1 MPFLGGFQV
10 LARLQE
16 TRRESFL
23 PVMVTTG
30 SAERDLCLRAL
41 EAGAQDFVKKPF
53 DGAELAGRLRNLV
66 RLRLMYEAQRASRSH
81 VEAQVEERTAKLH
94 DAIDLLKQ
102 AEKELARR
110 LEKSE
115 TTSRAKSRSEEHT
128 SELQSLMRS
137 SYAVFCLKK
146 Q

>member
-81 VEAQVEERTAKLH
+81 VEAQVEERTAK
-94 DAIDLLKQ
+94 
-102 AEKELARR
+102 
-110 LEKSE
+110 
-115 TTSRAKSRSEEHT
+115 RSEEHT
-128 SELQSLMRS
+128 SELQSLMRNP
-137 SYAVFCLKK
+137 YAVFCMKK
-146 Q
+146 KKHIST

>member
-1 MPFLGGFQV
+1 MPFLDGFQV

-30 SAERDLCLRAL
+30 SAERDLCLREL

-81 VEAQVEERTAKLH
+81 VEAQVEERTAKLP
-94 DAIDLLKQ
+94 DSIALMNQ
-102 AEKELARR
+102 TEKRLAW
-110 LEKSE
+110 LVENPE
-115 TTSRAKSRSEEHT
+115 THRPAKS
-128 SELQSLMRS
+128 
-137 SYAVFCLKK
+137 A
-146 Q
+146 

>member
-1 MPFLGGFQV
+1 MPFLDGFQV

-66 RLRLMYEAQRASRSH
+66 RLRLMYEA
-81 VEAQVEERTAKLH
+81 
-94 DAIDLLKQ
+94 
-102 AEKELARR
+102 
-110 LEKSE
+110 
-115 TTSRAKSRSEEHT
+115 RSEEHT
-128 SELQSLMRS
+128 SELQSLMRI
-137 SYAVFCLKK
+137 SYAVFCLKEK
-146 Q
+146 TN